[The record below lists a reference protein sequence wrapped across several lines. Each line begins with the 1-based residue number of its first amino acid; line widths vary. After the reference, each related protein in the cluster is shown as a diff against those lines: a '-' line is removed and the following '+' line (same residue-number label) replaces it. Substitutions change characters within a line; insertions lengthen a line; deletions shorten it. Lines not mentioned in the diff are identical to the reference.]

1 MPLCTPLATPSI
13 RYALLSSLGDAMYN
27 NLMLQTTIGVITSF
41 SNHYYEASRWTAVYW
56 VSFTFLVNML
66 LAKLLI
72 AVSYSSYRAHLR
84 EKLVRKVASR
94 KKALAAA
101 FDLLS
106 VDGEVHWLAW
116 ERLCGHKKS
125 LRKQVGERRRACLFV
140 DVFAVMWS
148 IVVLRAGKGC
158 FSAHADC
165 RFQSAC
171 HSMMVS
177 DRRLRW
183 CSDQC

>member
-125 LRKQVGERRRACLFV
+125 LRKQVGEPSPCVPVRRCIRDNVVNRGV
-140 DVFAVMWS
+140 DS
-148 IVVLRAGKGC
+148 GEGC

-165 RFQSAC
+165 RFSVG
-171 HSMMVS
+171 VS
-177 DRRLRW
+177 
-183 CSDQC
+183 